1 MHIKN
6 NSITFVFNMKPTTLK
21 DWDFVKTKVHD
32 LSGIQNCSPE
42 IYYYQLTSGVYYPAV
57 KVRDLEVLPEK
68 PKHKR
73 I

>member
-1 MHIKN
+1 
-6 NSITFVFNMKPTTLK
+6 MKPISLK

-32 LSGIQNCSPE
+32 LSGIDGRYPE
-42 IYYYQLTSGVYYPAV
+42 NYYYQLSNGVYYPAARV
-57 KVRDLEVLPEK
+57 SDVDNIPEP